1 MGRVGASFPS
11 LRISPR
17 LVVAGAIA
25 LAVAAVV
32 ALLAI
37 GLLNKEPVTGR
48 SGVTRVGKLAEDF
61 TLPLFGGGEFV
72 LSEQRGRPVVINFWA
87 SWCPPCRVEARLLEG
102 ASRLYRDQDVVFVG
116 VNIQD
121 GEEDGTA
128 YLAEFGI
135 TYPNGRDVDGRT
147 TVDYGVIGL
156 PVTFF
161 VARDGTVQRRWV
173 GAISEG
179 DLLARVNELVTG
191 AVPAGDLDDENPD
204 EFFKLE

>member
-1 MGRVGASFPS
+1 MRLPP
-11 LRISPR
+11 RI
-17 LVVAGAIA
+17 VVAGVIAIA
-25 LAVAAVV
+25 AAAVV
-32 ALLAI
+32 ALLAV

-48 SGVTRVGKLAEDF
+48 SGVTRVGKPAEDF
-61 TLPLFGGGEFV
+61 TLPLFGGGELA
-72 LSEQRGRPVVINFWA
+72 LSELRGRPVVINFWA
-87 SWCPPCRVEARLLEG
+87 SWCPPCRVEALLLEG
-102 ASRLYRDQDVVFVG
+102 VWRLYRDQDVVFVG

-121 GEEDGTA
+121 GEDAGTA

-173 GAISEG
+173 GAISEA

-191 AVPAGDLDDENPD
+191 ALPAGDLDDENPED
-204 EFFKLE
+204 FFKFE

>member
-1 MGRVGASFPS
+1 MIAVMRF
-11 LRISPR
+11 SPR
-17 LVVAGAIA
+17 IIVAGAVGV
-25 LAVAAVV
+25 AVAAVV
-32 ALLAI
+32 ALLAV

-48 SGVTRVGKLAEDF
+48 SGVTRVGKPAEEF
-61 TLPLFGGGEFV
+61 TLPLFGGGELV
-72 LSEQRGRPVVINFWA
+72 LSQHLGRPIVINFWA
-87 SWCPPCRVEARLLEG
+87 SWCRPCRVEAQLLEG
-102 ASRLYRDQDVVFVG
+102 VWRLYQDRDVLFVG

-121 GEEDGTA
+121 NEEDGTA

-135 TYPNGRDVDGRT
+135 TYPNGRDVNGRI

-173 GAISEG
+173 GAIREK
-179 DLLARVNELVTG
+179 DLLARVDELVAGVAPT
-191 AVPAGDLDDENPD
+191 GDLDDENPE

>member
-1 MGRVGASFPS
+1 MSPS
-11 LRISPR
+11 LRVI
-17 LVVAGAIA
+17 VVSSVGVAIA
-25 LAVAAVV
+25 AVL
-32 ALLAI
+32 ALLAV

-48 SGVTRVGKLAEDF
+48 SGITRVGRPAEEF
-61 TLPLFGGGEFV
+61 TLPLFGGGELV
-72 LSEQRGRPVVINFWA
+72 LSQHLGRPIVINFWA
-87 SWCPPCRVEARLLEG
+87 SWCLPCRVEAQLLEG
-102 ASRLYRDQDVVFVG
+102 AWRLYQDADVLFVG

-121 GEEDGTA
+121 SEEDGIA

-135 TYPNGRDVDGRT
+135 TYPNGRDADGRI

-173 GAISEG
+173 GAIHEG
-179 DLLARVNELVTG
+179 DLLARVDELVAGVAPTG
-191 AVPAGDLDDENPD
+191 ELDDENPE